1 MFFCVRVV
9 ATQHGIC
16 VILREPLQNLSYY
29 CINFSFYMPKVMLVS
44 YIFCTFAM
52 RIKLN
57 TYNYDTF

>member
-16 VILREPLQNLSYY
+16 VILREPLQNLSYN

-44 YIFCTFAM
+44 DFFV
-52 RIKLN
+52 LLQ
-57 TYNYDTF
+57 